1 MAHLYFPRL
10 TDSEY
15 GAGEILKN
23 LSNRPDVM
31 YDENLHLAV
40 SMRSFRAEHV
50 SQLVKQ
56 ILDLEV
62 EDAKKR

>member
-1 MAHLYFPRL
+1 
-10 TDSEY
+10 
-15 GAGEILKN
+15 
-23 LSNRPDVM
+23 M

-62 EDAKKR
+62 EDAKKTLDR